1 MKVAGGAAGPP
12 TDPFPCW
19 GHTPT
24 FPVVGPLGWHRRC
37 DAAASSPGLPSSG
50 VSTAGMCHLSPP
62 VFSQK
67 EMCTW
72 WGGLVVFSAAAL
84 GTAAPAA
91 SSREQSC
98 PFK

>member
-62 VFSQK
+62 VFSHK

-72 WGGLVVFSAAAL
+72 WGGACCRVLCCRPGNS
-84 GTAAPAA
+84 G
-91 SSREQSC
+91 SC
-98 PFK
+98 CYLP